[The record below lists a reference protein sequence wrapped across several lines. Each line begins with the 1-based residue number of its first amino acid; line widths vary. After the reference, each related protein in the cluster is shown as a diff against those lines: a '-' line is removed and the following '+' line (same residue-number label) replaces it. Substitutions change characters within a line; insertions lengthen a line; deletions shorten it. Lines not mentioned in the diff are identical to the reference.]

1 MLWELVQE
9 QSHIAEAQSLA
20 RFFHDY
26 YQQFFH
32 VKEVLV
38 NTPSSKAL
46 INKDQKISSWRI
58 FLLASVT
65 LILLILF
72 WRMGEFK
79 QDPFITETLS
89 IQGESLSGSKL
100 FKINCVGCHGIS
112 AQGFVGP
119 DLHEATQ
126 EMSDKKI
133 IYQVIRGLT
142 PPMPSFEIEPQ
153 SMADLLEY
161 MHSLN

>member
-1 MLWELVQE
+1 M
-9 QSHIAEAQSLA
+9 
-20 RFFHDY
+20 
-26 YQQFFH
+26 
-32 VKEVLV
+32 

-46 INKDQKISSWRI
+46 IKQEQKISSWRI
-58 FLLASVT
+58 FLLSSVT
-65 LILLILF
+65 VILLILF
-72 WRMGEFK
+72 WKIGDFK

-89 IQGESLSGSKL
+89 IQGEALSGSKL

-112 AQGFVGP
+112 GQGFLGP
-119 DLHEATQ
+119 DLHDATKV
-126 EMSDKKI
+126 MSDKKI
-133 IYQVIRGLT
+133 INQVIQGLT

>member
-1 MLWELVQE
+1 M
-9 QSHIAEAQSLA
+9 
-20 RFFHDY
+20 
-26 YQQFFH
+26 
-32 VKEVLV
+32 

-46 INKDQKISSWRI
+46 IKQEQKISSWRI
-58 FLLASVT
+58 FLLSSVT
-65 LILLILF
+65 VILLILF
-72 WRMGEFK
+72 WKIGDFK

-89 IQGESLSGSKL
+89 IQGEALSGSKL

-119 DLHEATQ
+119 DLHDATKV
-126 EMSDKKI
+126 MSDKKI
-133 IYQVIRGLT
+133 INQVIQGLT
-142 PPMPSFEIEPQ
+142 PPMPSFEIEPK

>member
-1 MLWELVQE
+1 M
-9 QSHIAEAQSLA
+9 
-20 RFFHDY
+20 
-26 YQQFFH
+26 
-32 VKEVLV
+32 

-46 INKDQKISSWRI
+46 INQNKKISSLRI
-58 FLLASVT
+58 FLLSISTFA
-65 LILLILF
+65 LLILF
-72 WRMGEFK
+72 WNIGNFK

-89 IQGESLSGSKL
+89 IHGEDLSGSKL
-100 FKINCVGCHGIS
+100 FKINCAGCHGIS

-126 EMSDKKI
+126 ELSDKKI
-133 IYQVIRGLT
+133 INQVIRGLT

-153 SMADLLEY
+153 SMADLLAY

>member
-1 MLWELVQE
+1 M
-9 QSHIAEAQSLA
+9 
-20 RFFHDY
+20 
-26 YQQFFH
+26 
-32 VKEVLV
+32 
-38 NTPSSKAL
+38 NTPSSKSL
-46 INKDQKISSWRI
+46 INENQKISSWRI
-58 FLLASVT
+58 FLLSTATVAF
-65 LILLILF
+65 LIFF
-72 WRMGEFK
+72 WRIGDLK

-89 IQGESLSGSKL
+89 IQGEALSGSKL

-119 DLHEATQ
+119 DLHVATQ

-133 IYQVIRGLT
+133 INQVIRGLT

-153 SMADLLEY
+153 SMADLLAY

>member
-1 MLWELVQE
+1 M
-9 QSHIAEAQSLA
+9 
-20 RFFHDY
+20 
-26 YQQFFH
+26 
-32 VKEVLV
+32 

-58 FLLASVT
+58 FLLTTATVAFI
-65 LILLILF
+65 ILLWTI
-72 WRMGEFK
+72 GSFK

-89 IQGESLSGSKL
+89 IQGEALSGSKL

-119 DLHEATQ
+119 DLHEVTQ

-133 IYQVIRGLT
+133 VNQVIRGLT
-142 PPMPSFEIEPQ
+142 PPMPSFEIDPK
-153 SMADLLEY
+153 SMADLLAY
-161 MHSLN
+161 MHSLNK

>member
-1 MLWELVQE
+1 M
-9 QSHIAEAQSLA
+9 
-20 RFFHDY
+20 
-26 YQQFFH
+26 
-32 VKEVLV
+32 

-46 INKDQKISSWRI
+46 INQNQKISFFRI
-58 FLLASVT
+58 ILLSIAT
-65 LILLILF
+65 IAFLILLWTI
-72 WRMGEFK
+72 GNFK

-89 IQGESLSGSKL
+89 IEGEALSGSKL

-126 EMSDKKI
+126 ELSDKKI
-133 IYQVIRGLT
+133 INQVIRGLT

-153 SMADLLEY
+153 SMADLLAY

>member
-1 MLWELVQE
+1 M
-9 QSHIAEAQSLA
+9 
-20 RFFHDY
+20 
-26 YQQFFH
+26 
-32 VKEVLV
+32 

-46 INKDQKISSWRI
+46 INQEQKISSLRI
-58 FLLASVT
+58 FLISSVT
-65 LILLILF
+65 VILLILF
-72 WRMGEFK
+72 WKMGDIK

-133 IYQVIRGLT
+133 INQVIRGLT

>member
-1 MLWELVQE
+1 M
-9 QSHIAEAQSLA
+9 
-20 RFFHDY
+20 
-26 YQQFFH
+26 
-32 VKEVLV
+32 

-58 FLLASVT
+58 FLLSTATVASI
-65 LILLILF
+65 ILLWTI
-72 WRMGEFK
+72 GSFK

-89 IQGESLSGSKL
+89 IQGEALSGSKL

-119 DLHEATQ
+119 DLHEVTQ

-133 IYQVIRGLT
+133 VNQVIRGLT
-142 PPMPSFEIEPQ
+142 PPMPSFEIDPE
-153 SMADLLEY
+153 SMADLLAY
-161 MHSLN
+161 MHSLNK

>member
-1 MLWELVQE
+1 M
-9 QSHIAEAQSLA
+9 
-20 RFFHDY
+20 
-26 YQQFFH
+26 
-32 VKEVLV
+32 

-58 FLLASVT
+58 FFLSTATVAFLF
-65 LILLILF
+65 LF
-72 WRMGEFK
+72 WRIGDFK

-89 IQGESLSGSKL
+89 IQGEALSGNKL

-119 DLHEATQ
+119 DLHNATQ
-126 EMSDKKI
+126 GMSDKKI
-133 IYQVIRGLT
+133 INQVIRGLT
-142 PPMPSFEIEPQ
+142 PPMPSFEIDPQ
-153 SMADLLEY
+153 SMADLLAY

>member
-1 MLWELVQE
+1 M
-9 QSHIAEAQSLA
+9 
-20 RFFHDY
+20 
-26 YQQFFH
+26 
-32 VKEVLV
+32 

-46 INKDQKISSWRI
+46 INKDKKVSSWRI
-58 FLLASVT
+58 FLLSTATVAFI
-65 LILLILF
+65 ILLWTI
-72 WRMGEFK
+72 GSFK

-89 IQGESLSGSKL
+89 IQGEALSGSKL

-126 EMSDKKI
+126 ELSDKKI
-133 IYQVIRGLT
+133 INQVIRGLT

-153 SMADLLEY
+153 SMADLLAY

>member
-1 MLWELVQE
+1 MN
-9 QSHIAEAQSLA
+9 I
-20 RFFHDY
+20 
-26 YQQFFH
+26 
-32 VKEVLV
+32 
-38 NTPSSKAL
+38 PSSKAL
-46 INKDQKISSWRI
+46 IKEKQEISSLRI
-58 FLLASVT
+58 FLLTSVT
-65 LILLILF
+65 VILLILF

-133 IYQVIRGLT
+133 INQVIRGLT

>member
-1 MLWELVQE
+1 M
-9 QSHIAEAQSLA
+9 
-20 RFFHDY
+20 
-26 YQQFFH
+26 
-32 VKEVLV
+32 

-58 FLLASVT
+58 FLLSTAIIAFI
-65 LILLILF
+65 ILLWTI
-72 WRMGEFK
+72 GSFK

-89 IQGESLSGSKL
+89 IQGEALSGSKL

-119 DLHEATQ
+119 DLHEVTQ

-133 IYQVIRGLT
+133 VNQVIRGLT
-142 PPMPSFEIEPQ
+142 PPMPSFEIDPE
-153 SMADLLEY
+153 SMADLLAY
-161 MHSLN
+161 MHSLKK

>member
-1 MLWELVQE
+1 
-9 QSHIAEAQSLA
+9 
-20 RFFHDY
+20 
-26 YQQFFH
+26 
-32 VKEVLV
+32 V

-46 INKDQKISSWRI
+46 IDKDQKISSWRI
-58 FLLASVT
+58 FFLSTLTVAS
-65 LILLILF
+65 LIFF
-72 WRMGEFK
+72 WRMGDIK

-89 IQGESLSGSKL
+89 IQGEALSGSKL
-100 FKINCVGCHGIS
+100 FRINCVGCHGIS

-133 IYQVIRGLT
+133 INQVIRGLT
-142 PPMPSFEIEPQ
+142 PPMPSFEIEAQ
-153 SMADLLEY
+153 SMADLLAY

>member
-1 MLWELVQE
+1 M
-9 QSHIAEAQSLA
+9 
-20 RFFHDY
+20 
-26 YQQFFH
+26 
-32 VKEVLV
+32 

-46 INKDQKISSWRI
+46 INKKQKISSLRI
-58 FLLASVT
+58 FLLSIST
-65 LILLILF
+65 LALLIFF
-72 WRMGEFK
+72 WNIENFK

-89 IQGESLSGSKL
+89 MHGEALSGSKL
-100 FKINCVGCHGIS
+100 FKINCAGCHGIS

-126 EMSDKKI
+126 ELSDKKI
-133 IYQVIRGLT
+133 INQVIRGLT

-153 SMADLLEY
+153 SMADLLAY

>member
-1 MLWELVQE
+1 M
-9 QSHIAEAQSLA
+9 
-20 RFFHDY
+20 
-26 YQQFFH
+26 
-32 VKEVLV
+32 

-46 INKDQKISSWRI
+46 IKQEQKISSWRI
-58 FLLASVT
+58 FLLSSVT
-65 LILLILF
+65 VILLILF
-72 WRMGEFK
+72 WKIGDFK

-89 IQGESLSGSKL
+89 IQGEALSGSKL

-119 DLHEATQ
+119 DLHDATKV
-126 EMSDKKI
+126 MSDKKI
-133 IYQVIRGLT
+133 INQVIQGLT

>member
-1 MLWELVQE
+1 M
-9 QSHIAEAQSLA
+9 
-20 RFFHDY
+20 
-26 YQQFFH
+26 
-32 VKEVLV
+32 

-46 INKDQKISSWRI
+46 INENPKISSWRI
-58 FLLASVT
+58 FLLSVVT
-65 LILLILF
+65 ISFLILF
-72 WRMGEFK
+72 WRIGDFK
-79 QDPFITETLS
+79 QDPFINETLS
-89 IQGESLSGSKL
+89 LKGEALSGSKL

-112 AQGFVGP
+112 AQGLVGP

-133 IYQVIRGLT
+133 INQVIRGVT

-153 SMADLLEY
+153 SMADLLAY